1 MIFYFHRTEE
11 RDRYK
16 ISSCKSIGK
25 GSRGRGSV
33 TLPAIPE
40 GGFTDTCLRFI
51 MGTPESISN

>member
-1 MIFYFHRTEE
+1 MEE

-16 ISSCKSIGK
+16 ISSCKSMGK
-25 GSRGRGSV
+25 GSRGRESV

-40 GGFTDTCLRFI
+40 GDFTDTCLRSI